1 MLSLHDA
8 ISKIQETRWTFTN
21 NFNVQFLFD
30 GNNKLAK
37 RYGLDGLDINLY
49 VKECKIPQIGTSNL
63 IEKFTLDRPRIAMGA
78 WECTTFDFTFK
89 DFDNLDLYKRFVAY
103 VAGERYTYFDQ
114 YKFKIKVLKLGDH
127 YGDEPE
133 KHVLTLDNCYI
144 TTVSQITFS
153 NDTEAQVLEFGVQ
166 IKSASLESVEGLLS
180 DKQNEA
186 QLRKEIE
193 GTNAKAVKATNA
205 KSAAPPPSQ
214 KVSDADLAEME
225 AMLQEV
231 RQKHTDVKAYVDAN
245 PH

>member
-49 VKECKIPQIGTSNL
+49 VKDCKIPQIGTSNL

-180 DKQNEA
+180 SGNSSISQDEINASNNKGVSVPGNSSSNPPA
-186 QLRKEIE
+186 QKI
-193 GTNAKAVKATNA
+193 
-205 KSAAPPPSQ
+205 
-214 KVSDADLAEME
+214 SDADAEK
-225 AMLQEV
+225 MLNEL
-231 RQKHTDVKAYVDAN
+231 RQKHADVKAYVEAN

>member
-49 VKECKIPQIGTSNL
+49 VKDCKIPQIGTSNL

-78 WECTTFDFTFK
+78 WECTSFDFTFK

-103 VAGERYTYFDQ
+103 VAGERYTYFDE
-114 YKFKIKVLKLGDH
+114 YKFKVKVLKLGDH

-180 DKQNEA
+180 SENSSISQD
-186 QLRKEIE
+186 EIIASNSQ
-193 GTNAKAVKATNA
+193 GFSVPGN
-205 KSAAPPPSQ
+205 SASNPPSQ
-214 KVSDADLAEME
+214 KNSDSDTEEMLRKLDDLKGYSAS
-225 AMLQEV
+225 V
-231 RQKHTDVKAYVDAN
+231 RAKIE
-245 PH
+245 

>member
-49 VKECKIPQIGTSNL
+49 VKECKIPQIGTSSL

-114 YKFKIKVLKLGDH
+114 YKFKIKVMKLGDH
-127 YGDEPE
+127 YGDESE

-153 NDTEAQVLEFGVQ
+153 NDNEAQVLEFGVQ

-180 DKQNEA
+180 SGNSSISQDEITVSNNQGVSVPGNSSSNPPA
-186 QLRKEIE
+186 QKISDSDTEEMLRKINDLKDYSASIRAKIE
-193 GTNAKAVKATNA
+193 
-205 KSAAPPPSQ
+205 
-214 KVSDADLAEME
+214 
-225 AMLQEV
+225 
-231 RQKHTDVKAYVDAN
+231 
-245 PH
+245 

>member
-30 GNNKLAK
+30 GDNKLA
-37 RYGLDGLDINLY
+37 RHCGLDGLDINLY
-49 VKECKIPQIGTSNL
+49 IKECKIPQIGTSNL

-78 WECTTFDFTFK
+78 WECTVFDFTFK

-114 YKFKIKVLKLGDH
+114 YKFKIKVMKLGDH

-153 NDTEAQVLEFGVQ
+153 NDTEAQVLEFSVQ

-180 DKQNEA
+180 SGNSSISQDEINASNSKGVSVPGNSSANPPA
-186 QLRKEIE
+186 QKI
-193 GTNAKAVKATNA
+193 
-205 KSAAPPPSQ
+205 
-214 KVSDADLAEME
+214 SDADAEK
-225 AMLQEV
+225 MLNEL
-231 RQKHTDVKAYVDAN
+231 RQKHADVKAYVNAN